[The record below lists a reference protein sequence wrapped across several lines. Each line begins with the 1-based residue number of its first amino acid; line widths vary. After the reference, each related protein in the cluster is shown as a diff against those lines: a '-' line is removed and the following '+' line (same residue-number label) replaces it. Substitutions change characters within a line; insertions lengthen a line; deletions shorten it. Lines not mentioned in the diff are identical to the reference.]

1 MSSMRH
7 RLFRFP
13 SFNFQHP
20 VTGYFCNRYCS
31 RESSN
36 FFKLTSAPH
45 QRRHRV
51 RVTVLYASTC
61 HVAYQVLAIAL
72 NSELEPDHPEL
83 KLPALNFHV
92 LPSWAKWDGDGD
104 GLAPDEQAH
113 SSRSCT
119 SSLEPHSVACQVF
132 VLLKSIFGLQGGGA
146 RSAPARSGYGRKR
159 DREKGRA
166 SCNLTYMY
174 YEVCLLDRLLR
185 RCKRGSDYTDITP
198 RSGR

>member
-1 MSSMRH
+1 M
-7 RLFRFP
+7 
-13 SFNFQHP
+13 
-20 VTGYFCNRYCS
+20 G
-31 RESSN
+31 
-36 FFKLTSAPH
+36 
-45 QRRHRV
+45 
-51 RVTVLYASTC
+51 

-132 VLLKSIFGLQGGGA
+132 VLLKSIFGLQGGGVGSSLA
-146 RSAPARSGYGRKR
+146 LSGYGRKR
-159 DREKGRA
+159 DRDKGRP
-166 SCNLTYMY
+166 SHNLKYSTWF
-174 YEVCLLDRLLR
+174 VSVSRH
-185 RCKRGSDYTDITP
+185 CKSYSDYTDIMPGLP
-198 RSGR
+198 RSFGASINTSTRPSLPK